1 MAICN
6 SDSRSSC
13 CMNYVHVSP
22 GCQNTPYSEWEW
34 PYNLGLGVHMYHTPT
49 FSGFYVN

>member
-1 MAICN
+1 
-6 SDSRSSC
+6 
-13 CMNYVHVSP
+13 MNYVHVSP

-34 PYNLGLGVHMYHTPT
+34 PYNLVHGLGVHMYHTPT